1 MDLGSD
7 GLGWAGLARPHVI
20 TFHADIIC
28 QLQCAAQR
36 FNTSG
41 RAMRARAHL
50 MYASEYFDIK
60 VYVNCYS
67 EVKGCTLE
75 KDSASNSQGSDH
87 KFALNLN
94 AYSSQPN

>member
-1 MDLGSD
+1 MDLGFD

-20 TFHADIIC
+20 TFHANIIC

-50 MYASEYFDIK
+50 MYASECFDIK
-60 VYVNCYS
+60 VYVNCLWH
-67 EVKGCTLE
+67 KGVP
-75 KDSASNSQGSDH
+75 K
-87 KFALNLN
+87 
-94 AYSSQPN
+94 